1 MEVIKDFFTGENMAA
16 LWEQF
21 YSWLEGILL
30 NIFGNFSYGPLRVLL
45 INPWFWLIIILLIV
59 LGILFRKR

>member
-1 MEVIKDFFTGENMAA
+1 MAA

-45 INPWFWLIIILLIV
+45 INPWFWLIMILLIV